1 MPAKDNETPARQSIA
16 VNPNCKPDPANV
28 HTWLSLVGDRA
39 DMKGT
44 KVMHGCL
51 PPVFQGHVN
60 SAAAFASAKM
70 RVGLAADAAPWTLGA
85 ARAEVLLP
93 IGADDRLS
101 DPRTLMQTVDAEL
114 PLKAKALLAYFTF
127 TFPTPRIHEQYELV
141 RDFTRRCIVD
151 TFEVGAL
158 IVSHAPHRAARAQ
171 LPHVHVMVPG
181 PRRLTALGLGEWV
194 WPLADKRAHALVR
207 NAFLEVQAGWRRD
220 GLQSHPNG
228 TAAS

>member
-1 MPAKDNETPARQSIA
+1 MPGKDGDTPARQSIA
-16 VNPNCKPDPANV
+16 VNPNCKPDAANV
-28 HTWLSLVGDRA
+28 HTWLSLVGDPA
-39 DMKGT
+39 DTAGT
-44 KVMHGCL
+44 RVMYGCL
-51 PPVFQGHVN
+51 RPVFQDRVN

-70 RVGLAADAAPWTLGA
+70 RVGLAADVAPWTLGA

-101 DPRTLMQTVDAEL
+101 DPRTLMEAVDAEL
-114 PLKAKALLAYFTF
+114 PVKAKALLAYFTF

-141 RDFTRRCIVD
+141 RHFTRRCIVD

-158 IVSHAPHRAARAQ
+158 IVSHAPHRAASGNM
-171 LPHVHVMVPG
+171 PHVHVMIPG

-194 WPLADKRAHALVR
+194 WPLVGNRAHPLVR
-207 NAFLEVQAGWRRD
+207 NAFLEVQAGWRRG
-220 GLQSHPNG
+220 GLQSPTNG